1 MASITVASASGSAL
15 TTRAVVRHGVVRRIS
30 ASRTTGIT
38 NATSRRSRSAP
49 VTRAAEGEGGE
60 SAKPDPAK
68 SAEDARAALL
78 AKAAAYKKAAE
89 KDSKELGGKAEL
101 ASVIGET
108 VKKLDEAKDKPAA
121 PAGPPGKRE
130 VKVKIMTRE
139 KNYNPFDED
148 EQVVG
153 IEEGQDVYT
162 PEAGAEWGDRNERS
176 AFADMLKQGR
186 RRERGIGV
194 DNDEEEVI
202 TLTTFDDSRYAS
214 KNTAPSVVK
223 PPAAREG
230 DEEEVDETKAYK
242 PKVNTWGVFPRPDN
256 ISKTYGGGKTIKAGE
271 YVAETEEEKE
281 ERRARVRAKLKK
293 YRVDAGIEVDNATQS
308 RWTVSLTE
316 CKNLMRAGKLAEAR
330 DLLEPICMVEQIN
343 PRTELGGEITFHYAM
358 CLDNTQRRDEALEM
372 YKRCVGNP
380 HGQVSKQADRMIWGM
395 TSASKM
401 MKADQFDYDGVKDK
415 YDPFL
420 IKMTTERQD
429 WKIQTDP
436 EEEEAL
442 QKMTVGSV
450 ALVFAIP
457 LAMGALIAFAR

>member
-1 MASITVASASGSAL
+1 
-15 TTRAVVRHGVVRRIS
+15 
-30 ASRTTGIT
+30 
-38 NATSRRSRSAP
+38 
-49 VTRAAEGEGGE
+49 
-60 SAKPDPAK
+60 
-68 SAEDARAALL
+68 
-78 AKAAAYKKAAE
+78 
-89 KDSKELGGKAEL
+89 
-101 ASVIGET
+101 
-108 VKKLDEAKDKPAA
+108 
-121 PAGPPGKRE
+121 
-130 VKVKIMTRE
+130 MTRE

-162 PEAGAEWGDRNERS
+162 PEAGAEWGERNERS
-176 AFADMLKQGR
+176 AFANMLNQGR
-186 RRERGIGV
+186 RRERGVGV
-194 DNDEEEVI
+194 DNDEEGVI

-214 KNTAPSVVK
+214 KNTAPSVEK
-223 PPAAREG
+223 PPAAPEG
-230 DEEEVDETKAYK
+230 DVEEADETKAYK

-256 ISKTYGGGKTIKAGE
+256 ISKTHGGGKTIKAGE
-271 YVAETEEEKE
+271 YVAETEEQKE

-293 YRVDAGIEVDNATQS
+293 YREDSGIEVDNATKS

-316 CKNLMRAGKLAEAR
+316 CKNPYARGEAR
-330 DLLEPICMVEQIN
+330 RGTRSLEPICMVEQIN
-343 PRTELGGEITFHYAM
+343 PRTQLGGEITFHYAM

-401 MKADQFDYDGVKDK
+401 MKADQFDYDGVKDR

-429 WKIQTDP
+429 WKIQSDP

-442 QKMTVGSV
+442 QKMTVGSI
-450 ALVFAIP
+450 APSSAIP
-457 LAMGALIAFAR
+457 LAMGAPIAFAR